1 MQPAFWMFSVSV
13 DTDGDLASRISSD
26 PEVKTVVQWLKSVPV
41 DQDTISKV
49 NSFFF
54 FSPRSWFWCYSLCG
68 LTTPVWSCFLAA
80 LPRVHLGLPP
90 AHGLQGRPD
99 VLWNKVSCLH
109 ASPVTPPVHAETDKK
124 KKQQEDVTFRDDGA
138 KKTPSTS
145 LGRVASQKCPLVCV
159 RRSFFLFF
167 FFVTPCCCFRGGMLC
182 RIWAAITA
190 RRKTQLSAHNAE
202 SEDTLL

>member
-1 MQPAFWMFSVSV
+1 MFSVSV
-13 DTDGDLASRISSD
+13 DTDCDLASRRSSD

-49 NSFFF
+49 NSFIHFM
-54 FSPRSWFWCYSLCG
+54 SPLPPRSCFWCYSLCG

-99 VLWNKVSCLH
+99 VLWNKVSCLR

-124 KKQQEDVTFRDDGA
+124 KMRDVTFRGDGA
-138 KKTPSTS
+138 EKTPCTS
-145 LGRVASQKCPLVCV
+145 LGCVSSQKCPSVC
-159 RRSFFLFF
+159 FF
-167 FFVTPCCCFRGGMLC
+167 FPL
-182 RIWAAITA
+182 
-190 RRKTQLSAHNAE
+190 
-202 SEDTLL
+202 